1 MMQAMW
7 FRADLRLHDNPAL
20 HYATQSGPVVA
31 IYTLCEQQWDI
42 HGLSIY
48 KREFIVAQLK
58 RLQSDL
64 EKLNIPLFII
74 NGHDFKSSPE
84 VILGFCQ
91 AHSIGSIF
99 FNDEYELNERGL
111 THNVE
116 ELCATENIAV
126 NKFHDQCLIEPGSVL
141 NKQELPYRV
150 FTAFKKEY
158 LSRFKSELRDLYPLL
173 KPHVAQKTLNLKG
186 DLTELDTLDCG
197 TFHNSILK
205 VGEEK
210 AHEQLNDFCDSNLS
224 QYNQYRDF
232 PAVEGT
238 SFLSAYL
245 ALGILS
251 VRQCYQ
257 AAQLKSDSAG
267 KQTWISELI
276 WRDYYR
282 HLILLF
288 PHLSKHKAFQSH
300 TDYLPWKHDES
311 LFQAWCEGRTGYP
324 IVDAAMRQLNQTG
337 WMHNRLRM
345 VVSMFLTKHLFIDWR
360 WGERYFMSRLIDAD
374 FASNNGGWQWS
385 ASTGVD
391 AAPYFRIF
399 NPVRQSERFDGNGD
413 FIRQYVP
420 ELDSLDAKSI
430 HFPSPEQAQMLDY
443 TRPIVDHKAA
453 VAQTKQNFKALD
465 NHANPKSS

>member
-1 MMQAMW
+1 MMQSMW

-31 IYTLCEQQWDI
+31 IYALCEQQWDI
-42 HGLSIY
+42 HSLSMH
-48 KREFIVAQLK
+48 KREFIVAQLR
-58 RLQSDL
+58 RLKSDL

-74 NGHDFKSSPE
+74 NGHDFKSLPE
-84 VILGFCQ
+84 VLLGFWQ
-91 AHSIGSIF
+91 AHAIDSIF
-99 FNDEYELNERGL
+99 FNDEYEINERVL
-111 THNVE
+111 THKVE
-116 ELCATENIAV
+116 ELCVTENIAV

-158 LSRFKSELRDLYPLL
+158 LSRFKSDLRDIYPLV
-173 KPHVAQKTLNLKG
+173 KPHGAQKTLNLRG
-186 DLTELDTLDCG
+186 DLTELDRLDYSV
-197 TFHNSILK
+197 FHNAILK

-224 QYNQYRDF
+224 QYNQHRDF
-232 PAVEGT
+232 PAIEGT
-238 SFLSAYL
+238 SYLSAYL

-267 KQTWISELI
+267 KQTWINELI
-276 WRDYYR
+276 WRDFYR

-300 TDYLPWKHDES
+300 TDQLPWKHDET

-360 WGERYFMSRLIDAD
+360 WGERYFMSHLIDAD

-399 NPVRQSERFDGNGD
+399 NPVRQSEWFDGNGD

-420 ELDSLDAKSI
+420 ELASLDAKSI
-430 HFPSPEQAQMLDY
+430 HFPSPEQAQVLGYMQ
-443 TRPIVDHKAA
+443 PVVDHKTA
-453 VAQTKQNFKALD
+453 VAQTKQNFKSLD
-465 NHANPKSS
+465 KHANPKSS